1 MKLTPRQRY
10 QIIFV
15 VIEEAQRLAQKF
27 GLIEGLETLQIF
39 RASTEIKDHGALV
52 TLFEQDN
59 TDTKTESSVNKAFKA
74 NEDTLLRII
83 SEIFAIKLRSK
94 STSIGLTNVID
105 LSEKKLKK
113 LSRSSSR
120 ELDSEELNEYV
131 KIAIREYIKLKFG
144 VSRNDIRDARIQL
157 EKRFCEKS
165 GEALSTISSCA
176 KVPLL
181 LLKNKKPQD
190 FNYHGI
196 AINGLYKL
204 IKILNGV
211 ENKELARSFLHF
223 FSVDNA
229 DNRQIIGTF
238 FAVEKTAQYC
248 RKSTMLVNALSL
260 LVTHNP
266 DYEALSDRFVTNIMA
281 KPDKTSI
288 ESLMTISDDATISSL
303 FNDLFESTLLIT
315 AQFNYILAVAKL
327 NIAER
332 EQRINELNST
342 QDVFLKSVFYFCF
355 VSPLLE
361 LIESRLKQQNTWKDQ
376 DVQKLRLELSTA
388 FHIMLG
394 MRSGVVK
401 NNSISRPP
409 LLLEL
414 AMADKIQQKVIHS
427 FAAISAV
434 ESGLLTE
441 VDSLNKPNN
450 TKHQRRR
457 SRSTEG
463 EHSLFSVKSKSSKNL
478 LEQASSS
485 TEKRKVRHDVAASSS
500 SSEEHSPV
508 TTESSKR
515 AVYSTSRTMSF
526 YRQTENSLSG
536 PASSSAPSDVTA
548 KARKRSQS
556 STADKKLARGISTGK
571 IPRLLIPKIP
581 QDDDSLELYFN
592 NLFACDSGITTHF
605 VLSLVRPKDKMK
617 FSWGIRVLNEAS
629 GKSNQQI
636 ATVLL
641 DHLSNTELLAVLAEL
656 FRMEATDSWCRGNKL
671 ISLLIQHYLGHEDR
685 KEYKKMVWGAV
696 FALSD
701 SLSKID
707 RNQCESESFT
717 VESFKTKHADIG
729 IIQNDFLAVL
739 NTILSPKQF
748 PSFMQSIFQLGYAD
762 LLRRNELE
770 ASEEEL
776 IRKLV
781 AFILNRFINPIIF
794 QEAQL
799 LTNPVLKQW
808 YLTTVPSAIQ
818 SLTSPLNNLTRDA
831 DNIPTLRDLIF
842 GPITKDIQQRNKIY
856 MMMASALHVG
866 SDVAAPTASESPEAW
881 DNEQCKRDLNDLL
894 KQEQFS
900 GLSFKPN
907 GTVTPRRDSPKPLV
921 LTFFDPV
928 PSESI
933 PLSGRGTTPRREVV
947 LTPPLQTVLESDVSD
962 AEHDSDPS
970 SSGIVTSS
978 SVNFIV

>member
-10 QIIFV
+10 QILFV
-15 VIEEAQRLAQKF
+15 VIEEALRLAKKF
-27 GLIEGLETLQIF
+27 GLIEGLEVLQIF
-39 RASTEIKDHGALV
+39 KDSTEIKDHGALV

-59 TDTKTESSVNKAFKA
+59 TAQTESLLNKASKA
-74 NEDTLLRII
+74 NEDTLLHIV

-94 STSIGLTNVID
+94 STSIGLKNVID
-105 LSEKKLKK
+105 LSEKELKK

-120 ELDSEELNEYV
+120 EIDSEILNEYV

-144 VSRNDIRDARIQL
+144 VSRKEIRDARIQL

-176 KVPLL
+176 RVPLL

-204 IKILNGV
+204 IKILNGI

-238 FAVEKTAQYC
+238 FAVEKTALYC

-266 DYEALSDRFVTNIMA
+266 DYEALSSRFVTNIMA
-281 KPDKTSI
+281 QPDKTSI
-288 ESLMTISDDATISSL
+288 ESLMSVPDDETIVTL

-315 AQFNYILAVAKL
+315 SQFNHILAEAKL
-327 NIAER
+327 DIAER
-332 EQRINELNST
+332 EQRINELSSN
-342 QDVFLKSVFYFCF
+342 QEVFLKGVFYFCF

-361 LIESRLKQQNTWKDQ
+361 LIESRLKQQNTWQ
-376 DVQKLRLELSTA
+376 DRDIQKLRLELSTA

-401 NNSISRPP
+401 NNSISTPP

-414 AMADKIQQKVIHS
+414 AMADKMQEKVIHS
-427 FAAISAV
+427 FAAIGAA
-434 ESGLLTE
+434 ESGLLNV
-441 VDSLNKPNN
+441 VDSLNKPNK

-463 EHSLFSVKSKSSKNL
+463 EHSLFSVKPKSSKNL
-478 LEQASSS
+478 IEHASSS
-485 TEKRKVRHDVAASSS
+485 TEKRKVRHDAATSSS

-508 TTESSKR
+508 TTESLKR
-515 AVYSTSRTMSF
+515 GVYSTSKTMSF
-526 YRQTENSLSG
+526 YRQTENSPSG
-536 PASSSAPSDVTA
+536 LASSSAPSDVTT
-548 KARKRSQS
+548 KARKRSQL
-556 STADKKLARGISTGK
+556 STTDKKLAGGISTGK

-581 QDDDSLELYFN
+581 QDDDSFELYFN
-592 NLFACDSGITTHF
+592 HLFACDSGITTQF

-641 DHLSNTELLAVLAEL
+641 DHLSDPELLAVFAEL

-671 ISLLIQHYLGHEDR
+671 ISLLIQHYLGQEDR

-707 RNQCESESFT
+707 RNQCESES
-717 VESFKTKHADIG
+717 
-729 IIQNDFLAVL
+729 
-739 NTILSPKQF
+739 
-748 PSFMQSIFQLGYAD
+748 
-762 LLRRNELE
+762 
-770 ASEEEL
+770 
-776 IRKLV
+776 
-781 AFILNRFINPIIF
+781 
-794 QEAQL
+794 
-799 LTNPVLKQW
+799 
-808 YLTTVPSAIQ
+808 
-818 SLTSPLNNLTRDA
+818 
-831 DNIPTLRDLIF
+831 
-842 GPITKDIQQRNKIY
+842 
-856 MMMASALHVG
+856 
-866 SDVAAPTASESPEAW
+866 
-881 DNEQCKRDLNDLL
+881 C
-894 KQEQFS
+894 
-900 GLSFKPN
+900 
-907 GTVTPRRDSPKPLV
+907 
-921 LTFFDPV
+921 
-928 PSESI
+928 
-933 PLSGRGTTPRREVV
+933 
-947 LTPPLQTVLESDVSD
+947 
-962 AEHDSDPS
+962 
-970 SSGIVTSS
+970 
-978 SVNFIV
+978 